1 FVILVRKASAIRKRE
16 SVGSWLYGVAYR
28 VAQEA
33 KAGAACRRAREQHVQ
48 VRSAGIS
55 PAGANGTEEEEQTM
69 RLPHD
74 MSADP
79 CTEAGWREL
88 RPLLDEELNRLP
100 EKYRAPILLCY
111 LQGKT
116 NDQAAA
122 QLGWTRG
129 TIAGRL
135 ARARDLLRERLARRG
150 LALSAGALPAA
161 LAPESAS
168 AAVPPTLL
176 TTTIQVGVRLAAGE
190 AAGSGLSASVAALSE
205 AVLRSM
211 WFGRL
216 KLAVLVLALGLTLT
230 SAGWATLRIAVGSTA
245 SGLPVEA
252 AAVLPTVG
260 EEAVVSASWR
270 ERAVLRGHTKDVTC
284 LATASGGQR
293 LYSGSVDGA
302 VIGWNPATP
311 QEKGGRREM
320 TGVQCLALSPDGA
333 VMAAGTDRGLVVW
346 DTANG
351 RERKD
356 LQLPGRCHS
365 IDFSPDGRTLAV
377 TRWPHG
383 GWRVS
388 ELEFTLCD
396 VGKSPSY
403 ADKLRDMAGVAL
415 ARFGPDGKT
424 LATISS
430 KEGAVRL
437 WDLESGNEQS
447 LLSSPGTVGL
457 PARALAFSPDGR
469 HLAAAWKNGV
479 IALWDLK
486 NGREAREL
494 RGHTTSVSAL
504 AYSLDGQELV
514 SGGLDDT
521 IRIWNL
527 GSGESKQVLPAGQ
540 GGVCSLTVLA
550 AQFGFAS
557 GGKDGTIK
565 VWKTGRE

>member
-1 FVILVRKASAIRKRE
+1 
-16 SVGSWLYGVAYR
+16 
-28 VAQEA
+28 
-33 KAGAACRRAREQHVQ
+33 
-48 VRSAGIS
+48 
-55 PAGANGTEEEEQTM
+55 M

-74 MSADP
+74 QSADP
-79 CTEAGWREL
+79 CTEAAWREL
-88 RPLLDEELNRLP
+88 RPVLDEELNRLP

-122 QLGWTRG
+122 QLGSTRG
-129 TIAGRL
+129 TVAGRL
-135 ARARDLLRERLARRG
+135 ARARDLLRERLAKRG

-161 LAPESAS
+161 LAPEVVS

-176 TTTIQVGVRLAAGE
+176 ATTIQAGVQLAAGE
-190 AAGSGLSASVAALSE
+190 ATGSGLSASVAALSE
-205 AVLRSM
+205 AVLRGM
-211 WFGRL
+211 WLGRL
-216 KLAVLVLALGLTLT
+216 RLAVLVLALGLTLT
-230 SAGWATLRIAVGSTA
+230 GAGWAALQAAAGSTA
-245 SGLPVEA
+245 SGPPVEA
-252 AAVLPTVG
+252 AVEPPTVDEG
-260 EEAVVSASWR
+260 AVVSTGWR
-270 ERAVLRGHTKDVTC
+270 EQAVLRGHTKDVTC
-284 LATASGGQR
+284 LATAAGGQR

-333 VMAAGTDRGLVVW
+333 VTAAGTDRGLVMW
-346 DTANG
+346 DTATG
-351 RERKD
+351 EERKD

-377 TRWPHG
+377 TRWPNG

-388 ELEFTLCD
+388 ELELTLCD

-403 ADKLRDMAGVAL
+403 TDKFRDMAGIAL

-424 LATISS
+424 LATVSS

-437 WDLESGNEQS
+437 WDLESGNEHS
-447 LLSSPGTVGL
+447 PLSAPGTVGL
-457 PARALAFSPDGR
+457 PVRALAFSPDGR
-469 HLAAAWKNGV
+469 HLAAGWKNGV
-479 IALWDLK
+479 ITLWDLK
-486 NGREAREL
+486 TGRAARQL

-504 AYSLDGQELV
+504 TYSLDGQELV

-521 IRIWNL
+521 VRIWDL

-550 AQFGFAS
+550 PQIGFAS